1 MNAQPALNPREEL
14 RAAGMRFTAQRA
26 LILDILRRSGGHLDA
41 DEIHAA
47 ARSRDAGVSLATV
60 YRTLRALR
68 QAGLIHQRY
77 FGAAHNHDHYETAG
91 EAEHHHLAC
100 TRCGRVQE
108 FESGMGRRLT
118 QELQARGG
126 WVIQKATIL
135 VEGLCPDCARASRG

>member
-1 MNAQPALNPREEL
+1 MNPRPASNPREEL
-14 RAAGMRFTAQRA
+14 RAAGIRATAQRA

-41 DEIHAA
+41 DEIHAV
-47 ARSRDAGVSLATV
+47 ARAQDASVSLATV

-68 QAGLIHQRY
+68 LAGLIHQRY

-100 TRCGRVQE
+100 ARCGRVEE
-108 FESGMGRRLT
+108 FETALGRRLT
-118 QELQARGG
+118 RELQARHG

-135 VEGLCPDCARASRG
+135 VEGLCPDCARASQG